1 MSLLLKRKSSVF
13 QMKKILLASAAALSL
28 NLAGEN
34 FFPNGTFEGDWRPVW
49 NRLNTENYTAGTP
62 GWSLVKGHD
71 GNCLAA
77 DGSGKA
83 LELQFE
89 APSRVGV
96 ISLELKGE
104 KPSQSVTV
112 MLNSYNGLN
121 PLVLFRKSFKVTSK
135 VERISF
141 KLPSD
146 NRMRY
151 RLMAP
156 YKLTITPAKG
166 DKITVDNV
174 KFEGPYKP
182 YLAKFKKSVPVPVVV
197 TAGAPLKESV
207 PFTVKHYGE
216 STDKVPFT
224 VVLPFAS
231 GAFAS
236 ASDWVG
242 VQVKDEK
249 GKLYPAQGRI
259 ISRWPGN
266 NSVRALAVDA
276 VGALKKGVNKMTAV
290 PGKVDTVPLQGK
302 CKITLR
308 AADGDGTPYQGA
320 FEGGDVEIAG
330 PVRTVVSGWTE
341 LKAPGKVSLPV
352 QCRMSFFKGIPDVAI
367 EVSLWNPW
375 ENKPIVLRNAY
386 AEFDSGAKVKH
397 YAQSLALREKGKP
410 SPALP
415 HFVQGSA
422 ALIMPQIA
430 ERHPAELT
438 ARNGK
443 YAIALW
449 PDSVK
454 QLSMSITSVLTRS
467 FIWSPDKEAVKR
479 FGAERTVAMAEPA
492 RYGETRFFLLPLGTV
507 DRKNYPF
514 AAAKI
519 DATFQF
525 RYSKAGQVKA
535 GQDGLFDYGDLPG
548 DGGWSNLESFRDY
561 AELMRAVV
569 CGDHDL
575 LNFAYDRA
583 IHYRDID
590 TFRGDSLY
598 HSGNHVG
605 GGFSYSHS
613 WPQGIIYHY
622 LMTGDP
628 RSRAVVEEAAKAYLS
643 IAVDAGDIKGA
654 RSLSRYLLGLAD
666 FYGALG
672 DKALKERFYRQ
683 VKHAEKTNLTPAN
696 VDATIF
702 PWNGARL
709 DPYQVWYGCCA
720 FMEMYFLSGD
730 KVLLDW
736 FRREMKSSMNM
747 DFYELD
753 LKEQWPGLPPAEGY
767 PIQLGFNSRHRGSL
781 IYPNLVFLSQIDNK
795 PELITLAQKTA
806 YADWC
811 AGAGYGGDSLE
822 YFRLCVLT
830 GGIPEKQLI
839 HSAKEMIFNAAAPK
853 LLNGDFSHSPKWFT
867 YWNLHGLRQM
877 GYDNAIDEWPLVK
890 EKNFKALNQVRMER
904 FANRVSP
911 WRYYARLLGY
921 LDNETYG
928 KAAPAL
934 RMQLS
939 SGWAL
944 GRTAVV
950 GGACVQMTPGKW
962 KWSFSYKADKALS
975 KQSFCR
981 LTLFEPGKA
990 NQFPTI
996 SLDPSIKA
1004 DVKDIGPVK
1013 GSYTNRKVSIKDGAK
1028 PGWKDL
1034 EFSFDLPRASVARP
1048 MFYLYLD
1055 PGHKEAFVWFDDI
1068 KLEKLSGK

>member
-1 MSLLLKRKSSVF
+1 
-13 QMKKILLASAAALSL
+13 MKKLLTASVTAALFTFT
-28 NLAGEN
+28 LAAEN
-34 FFPNGTFEGDWRPVW
+34 FFPNGTFEGNWRPVW
-49 NRLNTENYTAGTP
+49 NRLNGESYAAGTT
-62 GWSLVKGHD
+62 GWALSKGYD
-71 GNCLAA
+71 GNALVS
-77 DGSGKA
+77 DGSGKP

-89 APSRVGV
+89 APARKSV
-96 ISLELKGE
+96 ISLELKGD

-112 MLNSYNGLN
+112 TLNSYTNLN
-121 PLVLFRKSFKVTSK
+121 PLVLFKKSCKVTSK
-135 VERISF
+135 PEKITF
-141 KLPSD
+141 PLPSD

-151 RLMAP
+151 GLMAP
-156 YKLTITPAKG
+156 YKLTVTPAKG
-166 DKITVDNV
+166 SRITVDNV
-174 KFEGPYKP
+174 KFEAPYKP
-182 YLAKFKKSVPVPVVV
+182 FLAKFKKQAPVPVSV
-197 TAGAPLKESV
+197 TPGAPLKESV

-216 STDKVPFT
+216 TADKVPFT
-224 VVLPFAS
+224 VVLPFGS
-231 GAFAS
+231 GAFA
-236 ASDWVG
+236 APSDWVG
-242 VQVKDEK
+242 VQVRDEK

-276 VGALKKGVNKMTAV
+276 VAALKKGVNKMTAV
-290 PGKVDTVPLQGK
+290 PGKVDTVPLKGS
-302 CKITLR
+302 CAVMLR
-308 AADGDGTPYQGA
+308 AADGDGTKYQGK
-320 FEGGDVEIAG
+320 FESGSVEISG

-352 QCRMSFFKGIPDVAI
+352 HCRMSFFKGIPDVVV
-367 EVSLWNPW
+367 EVSLYNPYA
-375 ENKPIVLRNAY
+375 NKPFILRNAY
-386 AEFDSGAKVKH
+386 AEFTSGAKEKTS
-397 YAQSLALREKGKP
+397 ARSLALREKGKS
-410 SPALP
+410 SPAVP

-422 ALIMPQIA
+422 TLIMPQIA

-438 ARNGK
+438 SRDGK
-443 YAIALW
+443 YTIALW
-449 PDSVK
+449 PDCVK
-454 QLSMSITSVLTRS
+454 QLAMSPATVLTRS
-467 FIWSPDKEAVKR
+467 FIWSSDKDAVKR
-479 FGAERTVAMAEPA
+479 FGRERTVAMTDPA

-575 LNFAYDRA
+575 LNFAFDRA
-583 IHYRDID
+583 IHYRDVD
-590 TFRGDSLY
+590 TFKGNTLS
-598 HSGNHVG
+598 HIGNHVG
-605 GGFSYSHS
+605 SGSSYSHS

-628 RSRAVVEEAAKAYLS
+628 RSKAVVEEIADSYLATPVS
-643 IAVDAGDIKGA
+643 SGAIKEA
-654 RSLSRYLLGLAD
+654 RSLARYLLGLAD

-672 DKALKERFYRQ
+672 NKALKERFHLQ

-696 VDATIF
+696 IDDTIF

-720 FMEMYFLSGD
+720 FMEMYFLTGD

-736 FRREMKSSMNM
+736 FRREMKSSMKM
-747 DFYELD
+747 DFYALD
-753 LKEQWPGLPPAEGY
+753 LQETWPGLSPEKGY

-781 IYPNLVFLSQIDNK
+781 IYPNLIFLSQIDNK

-839 HSAKEMIFNAAAPK
+839 KEAKSMIFNAAAPK
-853 LLNGDFSHSPKWFT
+853 LLNGDLSHSPKWFT

-877 GYDNAIDEWPLVK
+877 GYDNAVDDWPLVK
-890 EKNFKALNQVRMER
+890 DKNFALMNKERMAR
-904 FANRVSP
+904 FSNRVSP

-921 LDNETYG
+921 LDNEVYG
-928 KAAPAL
+928 KAAPSL
-934 RMQLS
+934 RVLLS

-950 GGACVQMTPGKW
+950 GGSYIQMTPGKW
-962 KWSFSYKADKALS
+962 KWRFSCKADAGLS

-981 LTLFEPGKA
+981 LMLFEPGSA

-996 SLDPSIKA
+996 SLDPSVKA
-1004 DVKDIGPVK
+1004 EVKDVGPVK
-1013 GSYTNRKVSIKDGAK
+1013 ASLQNRKVSFKDSAK
-1028 PGWKDL
+1028 PGWKEM
-1034 EFSFDLPRASVARP
+1034 EFTFDLPAASVARP
-1048 MFYLYLD
+1048 MFYLYLA
-1055 PGHKEAFVWFDDI
+1055 PGHKDAFVWFDDI
-1068 KLEKLSGK
+1068 QLEKLTGK